1 MKAGEVLKKITPYVS
16 SISLVGWLL
25 ALTVQGGAWIYQTYF
40 SFGDVVIA
48 AVPIC
53 ERYSFGPE
61 VDRSFNN
68 PTSSRCLDPTR
79 HCGVYRDLLSFGWLR
94 DDFRNGLA
102 RACGPRIDINR
113 RREQVFLESQ

>member
-1 MKAGEVLKKITPYVS
+1 MKAGEVLKKITPHVS

-25 ALTVQGGAWIYQTYF
+25 VLVVQGSAWIYQTYF

-61 VDRSFNN
+61 VESPNFDGDQAVFNRN
-68 PTSSRCLDPTR
+68 WKDYKYV
-79 HCGVYRDLLSFGWLR
+79 GV
-94 DDFRNGLA
+94 NILA
-102 RACGPRIDINR
+102 ISEFPK
-113 RREQVFLESQ
+113 